1 VCFLAKINPKLAF
14 IQSIAEQE
22 RLQDQQISAEIKSA
36 LNVLQRSP
44 KSYYTLQDI
53 EKMLDALKI
62 KMQEINKSIHTEFSK
77 RGLKG
82 VDNLELMDASAT
94 LITIEELDQ
103 LKRENREL
111 KEQSPDISAFEMK
124 IDDLNILLE
133 EKEALI
139 AQLESKP
146 EIDPEKVQETIQELN
161 HLQELYDESQRELK
175 KVTMEKEKFE
185 TEFETV
191 GNTLM
196 ATRLEIEE
204 LQEILA
210 NKDIEIG
217 NLSSEVQVLSIQAEE
232 NIKIKETLK
241 NQEKELETIKNELR
255 DYRTRI
261 SDLQKELKNSE
272 EKIVELE
279 QENEDL
285 LLDSGETAQ
294 EAVELRRK
302 LTDLQKNFDRREAEF
317 RELSVKAERSD
328 RDTQEASEHLQNRLN
343 SLQEELNGTRKINLN
358 LESKIEELDI
368 ELKSKNERI
377 AIIEKDKEKLL
388 ESFSNLKI
396 EQEKQKSTINDLK
409 TQLTTKESELD
420 EIQKELEAQRE
431 AREEISQII
440 DSSRSKQAEAQ
451 RERDIFETK
460 IRTLESSIKDFET
473 TNERL
478 EKRMKELS
486 TDLEKVSQD
495 LMTTTNLNKKLEKS
509 NLKLKDVVETLRVNL
524 AKNPKF
530 ALLFILQDIQQAS
543 VGELAKSAAIQLAFA
558 ARLLQDL
565 HSEGWIE
572 FNEETGIATL
582 KKSLLEA
589 E

>member
-1 VCFLAKINPKLAF
+1 MAKINPKLAF

-36 LNVLQRSP
+36 LNILQRSP

-53 EKMLDALKI
+53 EKMLEGLKV
-62 KMQEINKSIHTEFSK
+62 KMQEINKSTHTEFSK
-77 RGLKG
+77 RGLKE
-82 VDNLELMDASAT
+82 VDNLDLMDTSVT

-103 LKRENREL
+103 LKRENTEL
-111 KEQSPDISAFEMK
+111 KEQNSDITTFEMK
-124 IDDLNILLE
+124 INDLNILLE

-139 AQLESKP
+139 SQLKSKP
-146 EIDPEKVQETIQELN
+146 EIDSKKVQETIQELN
-161 HLQELYDESQRELK
+161 RLQKLYDESQREFK
-175 KVTMEKEKFE
+175 KAIMEKEKFE
-185 TEFETV
+185 TEFENI

-204 LQEILA
+204 LQEVLA
-210 NKDIEIG
+210 KKDIEIG
-217 NLSSEVQVLSIQAEE
+217 NLTSEVQVLSIQAEE
-232 NIKIKETLK
+232 NIKIKETL
-241 NQEKELETIKNELR
+241 NNREKERETIKNELR

-261 SDLQKELKNSE
+261 SNLEKELKNQE
-272 EKIVELE
+272 EKIEELE

-302 LTDLQKNFDRREAEF
+302 LTDLQKNLDQREAEF
-317 RELSVKAERSD
+317 RELSIKAERSD
-328 RDTQEASEHLQNRLN
+328 RDTQEVSEHLQNRLN
-343 SLQEELNGTRKINLN
+343 SLQDELNGTRKINLN
-358 LESKIEELDI
+358 LESKIKELDI
-368 ELKSKNERI
+368 EIKSKNERI
-377 AIIEKDKEKLL
+377 TIIEKDKEKLL

-420 EIQKELEAQRE
+420 EIQKELETQRE
-431 AREEISQII
+431 AKEEISHLA

-460 IRTLESSIKDFET
+460 IRALETRIKDFESA
-473 TNERL
+473 NERL
-478 EKRMKELS
+478 EKRTNELS
-486 TDLEKVSQD
+486 KDLEKVSQD
-495 LMTTTNLNKKLEKS
+495 LMATTNLNKKLEKS

-530 ALLFILQDIQQAS
+530 ALLFILQDIRQAS

-572 FNEETGIATL
+572 FNEETGIASL